1 MAPKKQKPISQR
13 SDQYFDIKR
22 GELLQ
27 SLGAED
33 LGELSGI
40 DPKVRKAYKLRRL
53 KLAELEVKLK
63 NLLNTSKLTTEI
75 KEQVGDLAREIKAVV
90 LTDPTETFK
99 YDPTKYK
106 KSGNFKKNL
115 KIVGETFGGWYQ
127 TTAQWYKEGK
137 PKNFEAH
144 HKGGLDSTW
153 RGILG
158 KSDSALM
165 DLHADLRSV
174 GQALGNN
181 PLNRIF
187 LRKGSHQSRPRTG
200 GPESQAVH
208 PLLDL
213 TEPDSDDFMKLL
225 DKTIDQR
232 VTTDWGL
239 PEGRKIF
246 PPLPDPGEFGWDA
259 DQYKALLAHEY
270 SIADSIPSQIGPED
284 LYWTR
289 DTAKKIGP
297 TKSKILKT
305 FVNRYPDPNT
315 WPEGTRDL
323 LKAGDAEG
331 IMRLTDKIELDKQ
344 KTFDLKLAEAF
355 GTGTNTRNK
364 IMSRTGE
371 IIENLYKKPI
381 VKAAGIGL
389 TNVGK
394 TLAKPLGL
402 IDPVAGA
409 FNIHDAF
416 HPDSQVAQRLMS
428 SIRATENI
436 AGTAAWFKPAALK
449 VALPIAGA
457 TAIAE
462 SQDTT
467 KLRDL
472 DVVQGDHTL
481 FGGTGLSGFGG
492 GKNPFEK

>member
-1 MAPKKQKPISQR
+1 MAPKKRKPISQR
-13 SDQYFDIKR
+13 SDQYLDIKSSN
-22 GELLQ
+22 LLQ
-27 SLGAED
+27 SLGEAD

-99 YDPTKYK
+99 FDP
-106 KSGNFKKNL
+106 KSRTRLN
-115 KIVGETFGGWYQ
+115 IGGTRWKGWVQ
-127 TTAQWYKEGK
+127 TTNKWYKEGK

-144 HKGGLDSTW
+144 HKGGLEATFK
-153 RGILG
+153 GILG
-158 KSDSALM
+158 YSDSKLI
-165 DLHADLRSV
+165 DLHKYLATK
-174 GQALGNN
+174 GKALGNN

-344 KTFDLKLAEAF
+344 KTFNLKLAEAF

-364 IMSRTGE
+364 IMSRSGE